1 MLIKSKKSRFS
12 PKYKICAQS
21 INCVWLNKNSRMHKF
36 YYVRGK
42 FLKPKGKKKKFLL
55 SQNLKWTIIRNRRLS
70 LSFKAKS
77 HSFKRKNSF
86 IRSYYFFL
94 QQKQQLK
101 KFYGKLQ
108 EKKLLLLFTKNNNS
122 KLSNNK
128 KQKFI
133 SLLEGRVDVVLL
145 RAKLVPTI
153 FFSHQFINHKGVLV
167 NEKLITTPN
176 YSIKFGDIVSL
187 DVKFWNL
194 FYKIL
199 YKKVITRVFNTF
211 FLTYVKGRKSFL
223 KFIVVLNYATIFKNF
238 NIKVSG
244 NNVFKFKNL
253 NLIYAVI
260 DLLDKFISIFFK
272 YLKIFS
278 NEIEI
283 SYLLNI
289 SLYLQNIIC
298 QVWYNC
304 IFNLYLRNKR
314 LKLKKDADVRFYR
327 GFFLNLQRKFVQ
339 KIYTCF
345 YNLIFFYKFFKQ
357 YSLLKSTKNLIEDTN
372 LSINKSKINV
382 ESWSKNIKLKI
393 LYSQIFWSKYLK
405 KMIFVRNK
413 IYPLY
418 LKIKTDPEEDKIVNN
433 ETFMVKYMAYF
444 GLNFRLF
451 TDKQLRKSLA
461 VTFKEKRRKRKFF
474 LRRLR
479 KKNKRKLSKILALR
493 KKSFVCWRFQSHWFT
508 PKYLEVDYL
517 TLRVGFILNAEENE
531 VFFPFNF
538 SFGNLISL
546 LKSRSY

>member
-21 INCVWLNKNSRMHKF
+21 INSVWLNKNSRMHKF

-223 KFIVVLNYATIFKNF
+223 KFIVVANYATIFKNF

-314 LKLKKDADVRFYR
+314 LNLKKDADVRFYR

-357 YSLLKSTKNLIEDTN
+357 YSLLKSTKI
-372 LSINKSKINV
+372 
-382 ESWSKNIKLKI
+382 
-393 LYSQIFWSKYLK
+393 
-405 KMIFVRNK
+405 
-413 IYPLY
+413 
-418 LKIKTDPEEDKIVNN
+418 
-433 ETFMVKYMAYF
+433 
-444 GLNFRLF
+444 
-451 TDKQLRKSLA
+451 
-461 VTFKEKRRKRKFF
+461 
-474 LRRLR
+474 
-479 KKNKRKLSKILALR
+479 
-493 KKSFVCWRFQSHWFT
+493 
-508 PKYLEVDYL
+508 
-517 TLRVGFILNAEENE
+517 
-531 VFFPFNF
+531 
-538 SFGNLISL
+538 
-546 LKSRSY
+546 

>member
-21 INCVWLNKNSRMHKF
+21 INSVWLNKNSRMHKF

-86 IRSYYFFL
+86 IRSYFFFL

-223 KFIVVLNYATIFKNF
+223 KFIVVANYATIFKNF

-314 LKLKKDADVRFYR
+314 LNLKKDADVRFYR

-357 YSLLKSTKNLIEDTN
+357 YSLLKSTKNLIEETN

-538 SFGNLISL
+538 SFGNLISH